1 MKNLLSKTLVL
12 FALVY
17 FSTIMISCK
26 NTKEIATK
34 RPADNQEIT
43 FQILQVNDVYEIAP
57 LEGGKVGGMARVAT
71 LFKQLKKENP
81 NTLLVMAGDFLN
93 PSLIG
98 TMKLNGERI
107 RGRQMVEVMNAMH
120 FDLVAFGNHEF
131 DLKYKDLQKRLNESQ
146 FDWLLGNA
154 LYKKAGETKPFYK
167 MVDGNEVAIPKTK
180 IIELTDGD
188 GTTIKIGFFSE
199 IVDSNPKDYV
209 VYQDPFEQA
218 KVDYNNLK
226 NKTDIVFGLTHLIK
240 EDDLKIA
247 EMLPEVPLII
257 GGHEHYNMYLSAS
270 TGGKVAKADA
280 NARTAYLH
288 QISYNTYTKK
298 YILRSKLL
306 VIDDKIVDDPE
317 IKTIVEKW
325 QKILMERVKT
335 VSADPQAVTLNSAT
349 PLDAREKS
357 IRHHQTNFGQLVAE
371 AMLYVSKNNAEIALL
386 NSGSIRIDDQISGN
400 IVALDW
406 FRAMPFGGSIYD
418 VEIKGDLLK
427 KVLDYGEA
435 HQGKGSY
442 LQRSKNIVRADDGQ
456 WFINGVYL
464 DERKTYKMITSDY
477 LMKGFDIPMLKE
489 GVDGI
494 VSVDKPEKSENDY
507 RNDIRQAVIKYLQ
520 SKK

>member
-1 MKNLLSKTLVL
+1 MKKTLQKLPLAIL
-12 FALVY
+12 FLLLAN
-17 FSTIMISCK
+17 FISCK
-26 NTKEIATK
+26 TNKKVLSEK
-34 RPADNQEIT
+34 PADNQEIT
-43 FQILQVNDVYEIAP
+43 FQILQLNDVYEIAP

-131 DLKYKDLQKRLNESQ
+131 DLKYKDLQKRLNESE
-146 FDWLLGNA
+146 FDWVLGNV
-154 LYKKAGETKPFYK
+154 LHKKGGEVKPFYK
-167 MVDGNEVAIPKTK
+167 EVNGEKVAIPKTK

-188 GTTIKIGFFSE
+188 GTKIKIGFFSE

-209 VYQDPFEQA
+209 VYQDPFEHA
-218 KVDYNNLK
+218 
-226 NKTDIVFGLTHLIK
+226 KTDYDKLKDKTDMVFGLTHLIK

-247 EMLPEVPLII
+247 EMLPKVPLII

-288 QISYNTYTKK
+288 QITYNTHTKK
-298 YILRSKLL
+298 YTLRSKLL
-306 VIDDKIVDDPE
+306 TIDDKIADDPTV
-317 IKTIVEKW
+317 KAIVDKW
-325 QKILMERVKT
+325 EKILMDRVKT
-335 VSADPQAVTLNSAT
+335 VSDNPQAVTLNADK

-357 IRHHQTNFGQLVAE
+357 IRHHQTNFGQLVTD
-371 AMLYVSKNNAEIALL
+371 AMLHASKKNAEIALL

-406 FRAMPFGGSIYD
+406 FRAMPFGGGLFD

-442 LQRSKNIVRADDGQ
+442 LQRSKNIVRGDDGQ
-456 WFINGVYL
+456 WFINGIYL
-464 DERKTYKMITSDY
+464 DERKIYKMITSDY
-477 LMKGFDIPMLKE
+477 LMKGYDIPILKE
-489 GVDGI
+489 GVSGI
-494 VSVDKPEKSENDY
+494 INVDKPGKDIDDF
-507 RNDIRQAVIKYLQ
+507 RKDIRQAVIQYLKT
-520 SKK
+520 KK